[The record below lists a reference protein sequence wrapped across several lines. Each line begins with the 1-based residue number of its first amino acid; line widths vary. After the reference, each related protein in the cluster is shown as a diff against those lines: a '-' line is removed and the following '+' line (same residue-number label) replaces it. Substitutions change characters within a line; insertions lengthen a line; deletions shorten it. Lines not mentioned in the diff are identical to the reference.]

1 MRIIK
6 ACPGSTIPLGR
17 QGENLAAQVQFPC
30 VSTYQELYGDGNFQL
45 VAQREGDEIP
55 YPVTVTVDGDTVRW
69 DVTNVDTAVVGYGQA
84 ILHYY
89 AGEALA
95 KTVVFETLV
104 ANALGAAGDVP
115 DPYETWFQQLLQA
128 AEGVIEAVQETTEQA
143 NAAIAAK
150 EAAQEAADDAAQSA
164 EASAGSA
171 GDAAASASAA
181 AQSAESAA
189 QDADRAEQGAA
200 TAGYMDFEIDD
211 RGHLIY
217 TRTSNVEVDFAL
229 VNGHLVMEVA

>member
-30 VSTYQELYGDGNFQL
+30 VEAWQQLYGAGNFQL
-45 VAQREGDEIP
+45 VAQREGDANP
-55 YPVTVTVDGDTVRW
+55 YPVLVTVEDGAVCW
-69 DVTNVDTAVVGYGQA
+69 NVTNVDTAVVGYGKAELQ
-84 ILHYY
+84 YY
-89 AGEALA
+89 VGETLA
-95 KTVVFETLV
+95 KSVIFETLV
-104 ANALGAAGDVP
+104 ANAMGASGDVP

-128 AEGVIEAVQETTEQA
+128 AEDVIEAVQETTEQA

-150 EAAQEAADDAAQSA
+150 EAAQEAAGAAAQSA
-164 EASAGSA
+164 EASSGSA
-171 GDAAASASAA
+171 SEA